1 MVEEGQGMAD
11 SLAHRAVRI
20 LTRRLA
26 VLIVMAGGATALAAD
41 APPSVRLSEAAEL
54 GTFNVGPAGAVVR
67 RIPDQA
73 VEGDVLKLDYTI
85 PQSAAAGLYAKTFP
99 GGLDADRVDA
109 ARLAVKGEDADQSRL
124 I

>member
-20 LTRRLA
+20 LTRPLA

-54 GTFNVGPAGAVVR
+54 GAFNVGPAGGGVR
-67 RIPDQA
+67 RLPDQDRRA
-73 VEGDVLKLDYTI
+73 GRLQPDYNH
-85 PQSAAAGLYAKTFP
+85 PQSPAAGPYVQTLP
-99 GGLDADRVDA
+99 
-109 ARLAVKGEDADQSRL
+109 
-124 I
+124 